1 MIVGVDYWP
10 ATTHAPGVG
19 RYVRELVRALA
30 ASDEQLE
37 LKLLEW
43 GPGARSV
50 REPALGLSQRE
61 VRRLRAKAPRRLLR
75 WSARVG
81 LGADRLL
88 GGCELFHGVFPDFP
102 PLSRALRTCAVSE
115 LPAPSEY
122 AAFGAALRRCAA
134 VLTFSRHAAELLT
147 ERFDLAPGAVHALP
161 VGCEHWRRT
170 LVHEPALAEP
180 PRVLVLGR
188 LDSARNP
195 LAVLRACEQ
204 LFAAGREL
212 KLVFAGRPGDAY
224 DALRAHVTRSAISAR
239 VQWSSAPREDEL
251 PELVARSSV
260 LVHLCDDALTPVTL
274 LEALA
279 TGCDVVAT
287 PAPAFVEAL
296 GPQARWLSGPAS
308 ACDPAELAASID
320 RALDERHDPLARRSR
335 QALAA
340 AYSWRRN
347 ADLTLAVWRS
357 LL

>member
-30 ASDEQLE
+30 AHGEGVQ
-37 LKLLEW
+37 LKLLDW
-43 GPGARSV
+43 GPGERSV
-50 REPALGLSQRE
+50 GEPALGLTGRD
-61 VRRLRAKAPRRLLR
+61 VRRLRAKAPRRMLG
-75 WSARVG
+75 WAARAG

-88 GGCELFHGVFPDFP
+88 AGCDVFHGVFPQAP
-102 PLSRALRTCAVSE
+102 KVSRALRTCAVSE
-115 LPAPSEY
+115 IPAAGEH
-122 AAFGAALRRCAA
+122 AEFGAALRRCAA
-134 VLTFSRHAAELLT
+134 VITFSRHAAELIA
-147 ERFDLAPGAVHALP
+147 ERFDVPSNAIHSLP

-170 LVHEPALAEP
+170 LLRELPLADP

-188 LDSARNP
+188 LDHARNP
-195 LAVLRACEQ
+195 LAVLRACER

-212 KLVFAGRPGDAY
+212 NLVYAGRPGDAY
-224 DALRAHVTRSAISAR
+224 DTLRAHATRSSISSR
-239 VQWSSAPREDEL
+239 VQWLSAPREDEL
-251 PELVARSSV
+251 PELVARASV
-260 LVHLCDDALTPVTL
+260 LAHLSDDALTPVTL

-296 GPQARWLSGPAS
+296 GPHARWLSRS
-308 ACDPAELAASID
+308 AADCEPDELAESLG
-320 RALDERHDPLARRSR
+320 RALDARHDALARRSR

-347 ADLTLAVWRS
+347 AALTLELWRA